1 MSKTQKRITI
11 FVALSAAVIIA
22 GIILYALLGF
32 NYNATKVKAVEVSYN
47 SIATT
52 AEKEEELAE
61 MCEKAF
67 KKEGFISV
75 ERDTAQLGETGD
87 KIITFTF
94 SVDTSNAQ
102 IEQSIK
108 TVESSTGFEMAEL
121 TVGPIQI
128 RESVRFNEAIW
139 RGAIALGVAA
149 IVALIYVGVR
159 YGVASA
165 LTGLIAVVNDVFM
178 TLGILAIA
186 RIPVYAY
193 APLLYAGLAA
203 VLSVILWIVRCAK
216 MKEHFKDPS
225 YESLTAEEAVF
236 DSCRKSTKLMLC
248 FIIPF
253 ALALGVLGAV
263 AVAGTRLFMLTA
275 LISVA
280 ASAYSSLFLA
290 PAVLVPFKS
299 RFDRLKSK
307 SKRYVGKQKANAE
320 Q

>member
-11 FVALSAAVIIA
+11 FVALSAVVIIA
-22 GIILYALLGF
+22 GIVLYALLGF
-32 NYNATKVKAVEVSYN
+32 NYSATKVKVVEVSYN

-52 AEKEEELAE
+52 AEKEDELTE

-75 ERDTAQLGETGD
+75 ERDATQLGETGD

-94 SVDTSNAQ
+94 STDTSDAE

-108 TVESSTGFEMAEL
+108 TIEANTGFETSEL
-121 TVGPIQI
+121 TVGPIQL
-128 RESVRFNEAIW
+128 RESVRFNEALW

-149 IVALIYVGVR
+149 IVALIYVGFR
-159 YGVASA
+159 YGVANA

-186 RIPVYAY
+186 RIPVYGY

-203 VLSVILWIVRCAK
+203 VFSVILWIVRCAK

-225 YESLTAEEAVF
+225 YASLTTEEAVF

-253 ALALGVLGAV
+253 ALVLIVLGAV

-280 ASAYSSLFLA
+280 ASTYSSMLLA

-299 RFDRLKSK
+299 KFDRLKAK